1 VQYLQRRESEK
12 TGEVSEVSSFP
23 LIACCLSCT
32 SNFRVGRASGGEP
45 RAFRFSE
52 SACMTTIPKG
62 VRLNAVPE
70 ALTARS
76 AVNIALDRTF
86 RIRRV
91 TSITVTWLTVSFLF
105 GLQIALA
112 VNMTVAEAVK
122 DAVGLGDGSELT
134 KLQLGA
140 ERLQNTEGIE

>member
-1 VQYLQRRESEK
+1 
-12 TGEVSEVSSFP
+12 
-23 LIACCLSCT
+23 
-32 SNFRVGRASGGEP
+32 
-45 RAFRFSE
+45 
-52 SACMTTIPKG
+52 M
-62 VRLNAVPE
+62 NAVPE